1 MIKHVKR
8 MTLTGM
14 TIAQAGLPM
23 LLATTNVAFADEQT
37 SENQTEKTTEQTTE
51 KTDVKQPTKE
61 EIREQKLQTLKDEF
75 EKVSGKLIQ
84 IDNVETPTTGAKNA
98 KKAQQLNVKSEQD
111 LVKSKIQ
118 VIENEIQAEKD
129 QQEAEKKAAEQKEAE
144 EKEAARKAAEDE
156 ASKEAFPH
164 ATQAASHSQAVPSS
178 LGAVSVEPT
187 ANTYPWGQCTW
198 GVKNLAPW
206 AGPFWGNA
214 DQWANSAAA
223 EGFEVGTT
231 PVAGAIAVWSGM
243 HVAYVTDVQ
252 NEHSIQVLESNY
264 GGNQNI
270 GNYRGWFDPTA
281 QHGFGGGTV
290 SYIYPKK

>member
-1 MIKHVKR
+1 MIRHLKR
-8 MTLTGM
+8 MTLTSLAL
-14 TIAQAGLPM
+14 TQASLTTVTAPIAY
-23 LLATTNVAFADEQT
+23 ADEQQVETQNNEKNDQNPT
-37 SENQTEKTTEQTTE
+37 SNVE
-51 KTDVKQPTKE
+51 VKQPTKE
-61 EIREQKLQTLKDEF
+61 EIREQKLQNLKEEF

-84 IDNVETPTTGAKNA
+84 IDNIETLTTIAKNA

-111 LVKSKIQ
+111 FVKSKIQ
-118 VIENEIQAEKD
+118 VIETEIQSEKD
-129 QQEAEKKAAEQKEAE
+129 QQEAERKALEQKEAE
-144 EKEAARKAAEDE
+144 AKESERKAAEE
-156 ASKEAFPH
+156 QAAKEELH
-164 ATQAASHSQAVPSS
+164 TATQTVTNRQVSPSS
-178 LGAVSVEPT
+178 LGSVSVEPT

>member
-1 MIKHVKR
+1 MIKHLKR
-8 MTLTGM
+8 MTLTSLAL
-14 TIAQAGLPM
+14 TQVTLPTLTSAIAY
-23 LLATTNVAFADEQT
+23 ADEQVETQNNDQNPT
-37 SENQTEKTTEQTTE
+37 SNVE
-51 KTDVKQPTKE
+51 VKQPTKE
-61 EIREQKLQTLKDEF
+61 EIREQKLQNLKEEF

-84 IDNVETPTTGAKNA
+84 IDNVETPTTIAKNA

-118 VIENEIQAEKD
+118 VIETEIQSEKD
-129 QQEAEKKAAEQKEAE
+129 QQEAERKALEQKEAE
-144 EKEAARKAAEDE
+144 AKEAERKAAEE
-156 ASKEAFPH
+156 QATKEELHTAKQT
-164 ATQAASHSQAVPSS
+164 ATNGHVSPSS
-178 LGAVSVEPT
+178 LGSVSVEPT

>member
-1 MIKHVKR
+1 MIKHLKR
-8 MTLTGM
+8 MTLTSL
-14 TIAQAGLPM
+14 TLTQATLPILTSAIAY
-23 LLATTNVAFADEQT
+23 ADEQVETQNNDQNPT
-37 SENQTEKTTEQTTE
+37 SNV
-51 KTDVKQPTKE
+51 DVKQPTKE
-61 EIREQKLQTLKDEF
+61 EIREQKLQNLKEEF

-84 IDNVETPTTGAKNA
+84 IDNVETPTTIAKNA

-118 VIENEIQAEKD
+118 VIETEIQSEKD
-129 QQEAEKKAAEQKEAE
+129 QQEAERKALEQKEAE
-144 EKEAARKAAEDE
+144 AKEAERKAAEE
-156 ASKEAFPH
+156 
-164 ATQAASHSQAVPSS
+164 QAAKEELHTAKQTATNGHVSPSS
-178 LGAVSVEPT
+178 LGSVSVEPT

>member
-1 MIKHVKR
+1 MIRHLKR
-8 MTLTGM
+8 MTLTSLAL
-14 TIAQAGLPM
+14 TQASLTTVTAPIAY
-23 LLATTNVAFADEQT
+23 ADEQQVETQNNEKNDQNPT
-37 SENQTEKTTEQTTE
+37 SNVE
-51 KTDVKQPTKE
+51 VKQPTKE
-61 EIREQKLQTLKDEF
+61 EIREQKLQNLKEEF

-84 IDNVETPTTGAKNA
+84 IDNIETPTTIAKNA

-118 VIENEIQAEKD
+118 VIETEIQYEKD
-129 QQEAEKKAAEQKEAE
+129 QQEAERKALEQKEAE
-144 EKEAARKAAEDE
+144 AKESERKAAEE
-156 ASKEAFPH
+156 QAAKEELH
-164 ATQAASHSQAVPSS
+164 TATQTVTNRQVSPSS
-178 LGAVSVEPT
+178 LGSVSVEPT

>member
-1 MIKHVKR
+1 MIKHLKR
-8 MTLTGM
+8 MTLTSL
-14 TIAQAGLPM
+14 TLTQATLPILTSAIAY
-23 LLATTNVAFADEQT
+23 ADEHVETQNNDQNPT
-37 SENQTEKTTEQTTE
+37 SNVE
-51 KTDVKQPTKE
+51 VKQPTKE
-61 EIREQKLQTLKDEF
+61 EIREQKLQNLKEEF

-84 IDNVETPTTGAKNA
+84 IDNVETPTTIAKNA

-118 VIENEIQAEKD
+118 VIETEIQSEKD
-129 QQEAEKKAAEQKEAE
+129 QQEAERKALEQKEAE
-144 EKEAARKAAEDE
+144 AKEAERKAAEE
-156 ASKEAFPH
+156 
-164 ATQAASHSQAVPSS
+164 QAAKEELHTAKQTATNGHVSPSS
-178 LGAVSVEPT
+178 LGSVSVEPT

>member
-1 MIKHVKR
+1 MIKHLKR
-8 MTLTGM
+8 MTLTSL
-14 TIAQAGLPM
+14 TLTQATLPILTSAIAY
-23 LLATTNVAFADEQT
+23 ADEQVETQNNDQNPT
-37 SENQTEKTTEQTTE
+37 SNVE
-51 KTDVKQPTKE
+51 VKQPTKE
-61 EIREQKLQTLKDEF
+61 EIREQKLQNLKEEF

-84 IDNVETPTTGAKNA
+84 IDNVETPTTIAKNA

-118 VIENEIQAEKD
+118 VIETEIQSEKD
-129 QQEAEKKAAEQKEAE
+129 QQEAERKALEQKEAE
-144 EKEAARKAAEDE
+144 AKEAERKAAEE
-156 ASKEAFPH
+156 
-164 ATQAASHSQAVPSS
+164 QAAKEELHTAKQTATNGHVSPSS
-178 LGAVSVEPT
+178 LGSVSVEPT

>member
-1 MIKHVKR
+1 MIKHLKR
-8 MTLTGM
+8 MTLTSLAL
-14 TIAQAGLPM
+14 TQATLPTLTSPIAY
-23 LLATTNVAFADEQT
+23 ADEQVETQNNDQNPT
-37 SENQTEKTTEQTTE
+37 SNVE
-51 KTDVKQPTKE
+51 VKQPTKE
-61 EIREQKLQTLKDEF
+61 EIREQKLQNLKEEF

-84 IDNVETPTTGAKNA
+84 IDNVETQTTIAKNA
-98 KKAQQLNVKSEQD
+98 KKAQQLNMKSEQD

-118 VIENEIQAEKD
+118 VIETEIQSEKD
-129 QQEAEKKAAEQKEAE
+129 QQEAERKALEQKESEA
-144 EKEAARKAAEDE
+144 KEAERKATEE
-156 ASKEAFPH
+156 
-164 ATQAASHSQAVPSS
+164 QAAKEELHTAKQIATNGHVSPSS
-178 LGAVSVEPT
+178 LGSVSVEPT

>member
-1 MIKHVKR
+1 MIRHLKR
-8 MTLTGM
+8 MTLTSLAL
-14 TIAQAGLPM
+14 TQASLTTVTAPIAY
-23 LLATTNVAFADEQT
+23 ADEQQVETQNNEKNDQNPT
-37 SENQTEKTTEQTTE
+37 SNVE
-51 KTDVKQPTKE
+51 VKQPTKE
-61 EIREQKLQTLKDEF
+61 EIREQKLQNLKEEF

-84 IDNVETPTTGAKNA
+84 IDNIETLTTIAKNA

-118 VIENEIQAEKD
+118 VIETEIQSEKD
-129 QQEAEKKAAEQKEAE
+129 QQEAERKALEQKEAE
-144 EKEAARKAAEDE
+144 AKESERKAAEE
-156 ASKEAFPH
+156 QAAKEELH
-164 ATQAASHSQAVPSS
+164 TATQTVTNRQVSPSS
-178 LGAVSVEPT
+178 LGSVSVEPT

>member
-1 MIKHVKR
+1 MIKHLKR
-8 MTLTGM
+8 MTLTSL
-14 TIAQAGLPM
+14 TLTQATLPILTSAIAY
-23 LLATTNVAFADEQT
+23 ADEQVETQNNDQNPT
-37 SENQTEKTTEQTTE
+37 SNVE
-51 KTDVKQPTKE
+51 VKQPTKE
-61 EIREQKLQTLKDEF
+61 EIREQKLQNLKEEF

-84 IDNVETPTTGAKNA
+84 IDNVETPTTIAKNA

-118 VIENEIQAEKD
+118 VIETEIQSEKD
-129 QQEAEKKAAEQKEAE
+129 QQEAARKALEQKEAE
-144 EKEAARKAAEDE
+144 AKEAEHKAAEE
-156 ASKEAFPH
+156 
-164 ATQAASHSQAVPSS
+164 QAAKEELHTAKQTTTNGHVSPSS
-178 LGAVSVEPT
+178 LGSVSVEPT

>member
-1 MIKHVKR
+1 M
-8 MTLTGM
+8 
-14 TIAQAGLPM
+14 
-23 LLATTNVAFADEQT
+23 
-37 SENQTEKTTEQTTE
+37 
-51 KTDVKQPTKE
+51 
-61 EIREQKLQTLKDEF
+61 
-75 EKVSGKLIQ
+75 IQ
-84 IDNVETPTTGAKNA
+84 IDNVETPTTIAKNA

-118 VIENEIQAEKD
+118 VIETEIQSEKD
-129 QQEAEKKAAEQKEAE
+129 QQEAERKALEQKEAE
-144 EKEAARKAAEDE
+144 AKEAERKAAEE
-156 ASKEAFPH
+156 
-164 ATQAASHSQAVPSS
+164 QAAEEQAAKKELHTAKQTATNGHVSPSS
-178 LGAVSVEPT
+178 LGSVSVEPT

>member
-1 MIKHVKR
+1 MIKHLKR
-8 MTLTGM
+8 MTLTSLVLM
-14 TIAQAGLPM
+14 QAGLPT
-23 LLATTNVAFADEQT
+23 LTSAIAYADERVETQNNEKNDQNST
-37 SENQTEKTTEQTTE
+37 SNV
-51 KTDVKQPTKE
+51 DVKQPTKE
-61 EIREQKLQTLKDEF
+61 EIREQKLQSLKEEF
-75 EKVSGKLIQ
+75 EKVSGRLIQ
-84 IDNVETPTTGAKNA
+84 IDNVETPTTIAKNA

-118 VIENEIQAEKD
+118 VIETEIQSEKD
-129 QQEAEKKAAEQKEAE
+129 QQEAERKALEQKEAE
-144 EKEAARKAAEDE
+144 AKEAERKAAEE
-156 ASKEAFPH
+156 
-164 ATQAASHSQAVPSS
+164 QAAKEELHTAKQTATNGHVSPSS
-178 LGAVSVEPT
+178 LGSVSVEPT

>member
-1 MIKHVKR
+1 MIKHLKR
-8 MTLTGM
+8 MTLTSLVLM
-14 TIAQAGLPM
+14 KAGLPT
-23 LLATTNVAFADEQT
+23 LTSAIAYADEQVETQNNEKNDQNST
-37 SENQTEKTTEQTTE
+37 SNV
-51 KTDVKQPTKE
+51 DVKQPTKE
-61 EIREQKLQTLKDEF
+61 EIREQKLQSLKEEF

-84 IDNVETPTTGAKNA
+84 INNVETPTTIAKNA

-118 VIENEIQAEKD
+118 VIETEIQSEKD
-129 QQEAEKKAAEQKEAE
+129 QQEAERKALEQKEAE
-144 EKEAARKAAEDE
+144 AKEAERKAAEE
-156 ASKEAFPH
+156 
-164 ATQAASHSQAVPSS
+164 QAAKEELHTAKQTATNGQVSPSS
-178 LGAVSVEPT
+178 LGSVSVEPT

>member
-1 MIKHVKR
+1 MIKHLKR
-8 MTLTGM
+8 MTLTSL
-14 TIAQAGLPM
+14 TLTQATLPILTSAIAY
-23 LLATTNVAFADEQT
+23 ADEQVETQNNDQNPT
-37 SENQTEKTTEQTTE
+37 SNVE
-51 KTDVKQPTKE
+51 VKQPTKE
-61 EIREQKLQTLKDEF
+61 EIREQKLQNLKEEF

-84 IDNVETPTTGAKNA
+84 IDNVETPTTIAKNA

-118 VIENEIQAEKD
+118 VIETEIQSEKD
-129 QQEAEKKAAEQKEAE
+129 QQEAERKALEQKEAE
-144 EKEAARKAAEDE
+144 AKEAERKAAEE
-156 ASKEAFPH
+156 
-164 ATQAASHSQAVPSS
+164 QAAKEELHTAKQTATNGHVSHSS
-178 LGAVSVEPT
+178 LGSVSVEPT

>member
-1 MIKHVKR
+1 MIKHLKR
-8 MTLTGM
+8 MTLTSL
-14 TIAQAGLPM
+14 TLTQATLPILTSAIAY
-23 LLATTNVAFADEQT
+23 ADEQVETQNNDQNPT
-37 SENQTEKTTEQTTE
+37 SNVE
-51 KTDVKQPTKE
+51 VKQPTKE
-61 EIREQKLQTLKDEF
+61 EIREQKLQNLKEEF

-84 IDNVETPTTGAKNA
+84 IDNVETPTTIAKNA

-118 VIENEIQAEKD
+118 VIETEIQSEKD
-129 QQEAEKKAAEQKEAE
+129 QQEAERKALEQKEADA
-144 EKEAARKAAEDE
+144 KEAERKAAEE
-156 ASKEAFPH
+156 
-164 ATQAASHSQAVPSS
+164 QAAKEELHTAKQTATNGHVSPSS
-178 LGAVSVEPT
+178 LGSVSVEPT